1 MPNIGFSEL
10 VVILLILMLVFGAS
24 RLPKLGESMGKAIRN
39 FKRAVAQN
47 EHIQVSE
54 LNEDERKRLNDG
66 RLQDSQDTK
75 GTKGTKGN
83 DAKAASE
90 IVDAEVIDDKRAG

>member
-1 MPNIGFSEL
+1 MPNIGISEL

-47 EHIQVSE
+47 EDIQITE
-54 LNEDERKRLNDG
+54 IKADERKRL
-66 RLQDSQDTK
+66 QDS
-75 GTKGTKGN
+75 
-83 DAKAASE
+83 KAGSE
-90 IVDAEVIDDKRAG
+90 ITDAEVIDDKRAG

>member
-39 FKRAVAQN
+39 FKRGIAHN
-47 EHIQVSE
+47 EDIQVSE
-54 LNEDERKRLNDG
+54 ISETERKK
-66 RLQDSQDTK
+66 LQSS
-75 GTKGTKGN
+75 
-83 DAKAASE
+83 KAGSE
-90 IVDAEVIDDKRAG
+90 ITDAEVVDDKRAT

>member
-47 EHIQVSE
+47 ENIQVSE
-54 LNEDERKRLNDG
+54 ISDTERKQ
-66 RLQDSQDTK
+66 LQS
-75 GTKGTKGN
+75 
-83 DAKAASE
+83 AKSGSE
-90 IVDAEVIDDKRAG
+90 ITDAEVIDDKRAG

>member
-47 EHIQVSE
+47 EHIQV
-54 LNEDERKRLNDG
+54 NEISDDERKQ
-66 RLQDSQDTK
+66 LQSS
-75 GTKGTKGN
+75 
-83 DAKAASE
+83 KANSE
-90 IVDAEVIDDKRAG
+90 ITDAEVIDDKRAG

>member
-47 EHIQVSE
+47 ENIEITKIS
-54 LNEDERKRLNDG
+54 DTERKRL
-66 RLQDSQDTK
+66 QES
-75 GTKGTKGN
+75 
-83 DAKAASE
+83 KAGGE
-90 IVDAEVIDDKRAG
+90 VTDAELLDDKHAR

>member
-47 EHIQVSE
+47 ENIEVHPIS
-54 LNEDERKRLNDG
+54 DAERKQ
-66 RLQDSQDTK
+66 LQNKQ
-75 GTKGTKGN
+75 
-83 DAKAASE
+83 AKPASDE
-90 IVDAEVIDDKRAG
+90 IIDAEVVDDKRAG

>member
-1 MPNIGFSEL
+1 MPNIGISEL

-47 EHIQVSE
+47 EDIEVSE
-54 LNEDERKRLNDG
+54 ISDSERKQ
-66 RLQDSQDTK
+66 LQ
-75 GTKGTKGN
+75 N
-83 DAKAASE
+83 AKVERADKAQANPE
-90 IVDAEVIDDKRAG
+90 IVDAEVVDEKRS

>member
-1 MPNIGFSEL
+1 MPNIGISEL

-47 EHIQVSE
+47 EDIQVSE
-54 LNEDERKRLNDG
+54 ISDADRKQLEAA
-66 RLQDSQDTK
+66 K
-75 GTKGTKGN
+75 VEK
-83 DAKAASE
+83 AKAVNPE
-90 IVDAEVIDDKRAG
+90 IVDAEVVDEKRG